1 MSRALRLAAIA
12 ASAVLVSAATA
23 SAQFMQMARCHQAY
37 PCALPFGLQYR
48 PDPLIAGPYTNA
60 PGSAVSGHIE
70 LKAKPKFELDKRPLP
85 LSDDFAESAARA
97 FVKRH
102 PRRPEP
108 VPTSQRP
115 AQEPEP
121 RRPE

>member
-12 ASAVLVSAATA
+12 AFAVLVSAATV

-48 PDPLIAGPYTNA
+48 PDPLLAGPYTNA
-60 PGSAVSGHIE
+60 PSSAVSGHIE
-70 LKAKPKFELDKRPLP
+70 LKAKPKVVLDERPP

-102 PRRPEP
+102 PVTRKATPL
-108 VPTSQRP
+108 
-115 AQEPEP
+115 PEP
-121 RRPE
+121 RREPDP